1 MSEEQEQTTHVTESS
16 GDRTQG
22 RVKWFNNKAGY
33 GFITSSSGDNEGEDV
48 FVHHSALITGA
59 EQYKYLVAGEYVE
72 FCRCE
77 TTDEAH
83 KWQAGE
89 VKGVS
94 GGKLMCETRN
104 DNRAVRGGGGHAD
117 QRDVDSTQPRR
128 RRPFRAAGDGGSQQQ
143 SRYRGGGP
151 RGPARTLVD
160 EAGVE
165 WELVRRRGQ
174 QGKGRRF
181 NPNDEDA

>member
-1 MSEEQEQTTHVTESS
+1 MAEEQTTLVTESN
-16 GDRTQG
+16 GPRTQG

-48 FVHHSALITGA
+48 FVHHSALVTGA

-77 TTDEAH
+77 TSDETH
-83 KWQAGE
+83 KWQAGD

-104 DNRAVRGGGGHAD
+104 ENRVVRTGVQ
-117 QRDVDSTQPRR
+117 QRDGEVSSGRR
-128 RRPFRAAGDGGSQQQ
+128 PRRPFRSMNEGAPQQ

-151 RGPARTLVD
+151 RGPPRTLVD

-165 WELVRRRGQ
+165 WELVRRRAQGQ
-174 QGKGRRF
+174 QGRGRRF
-181 NPNDEDA
+181 QPTDEDA

>member
-1 MSEEQEQTTHVTESS
+1 MSEEQEQTTLVTESNAP
-16 GDRTQG
+16 RTQG

-33 GFITSSSGDNEGEDV
+33 GFITSSSGEEGSDDV
-48 FVHHSALITGA
+48 FVHHSALETGA

-77 TTDEAH
+77 TNDEAH
-83 KWQAGE
+83 KWQAGN
-89 VKGVS
+89 VKGVN

-104 DNRAVRGGGGHAD
+104 ENRTVRTGGREEH
-117 QRDVDSTQPRR
+117 RDVEGAQVRR
-128 RRPFRAAGDGGSQQQ
+128 RRPFRAGTDGGSQQ

-151 RGPARTLVD
+151 RGPPRTLVD

-165 WELVRRRGQ
+165 WELVRRRDNQ
-174 QGKGRRF
+174 QRRGRRF
-181 NPNDEDA
+181 QPNDEDA